1 MGTYPTNKKKHQ
13 NNIDDLS
20 QFLSK
25 NYKENYM
32 IFNFSYRIVLSNS
45 PLRTEKYENLSF
57 MNQTV
62 NFDLENYSLDMI
74 FRILYCIDYWNHNPK
89 HCGIFNRMVTIHSCV
104 TDDAFL
110 SSLNSS

>member
-1 MGTYPTNKKKHQ
+1 
-13 NNIDDLS
+13 
-20 QFLSK
+20 
-25 NYKENYM
+25 M
-32 IFNFSYRIVLSNS
+32 IFNFSYRIVLSNL

-74 FRILYCIDYWNHNPK
+74 FRILYCNHNPK

-104 TDDAFL
+104 T
-110 SSLNSS
+110 